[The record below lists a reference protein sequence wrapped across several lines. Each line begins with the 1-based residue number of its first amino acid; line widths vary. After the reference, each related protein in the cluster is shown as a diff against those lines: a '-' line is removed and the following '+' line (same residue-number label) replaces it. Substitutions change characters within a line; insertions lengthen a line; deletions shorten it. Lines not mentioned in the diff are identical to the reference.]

1 MKNYSE
7 IYVSLREEI
16 MQEIWNLED
25 FIKTEFDVSS
35 FTELNNPPDLYGDAW
50 NCKTGNL
57 TLDTIHITDIC
68 VDKVVGYYENDDR
81 CETYFFALNQ
91 FITDSLIEIYE
102 TLCEYE
108 KQTM

>member
-1 MKNYSE
+1 MKDYAE

-25 FIKTEFDVSS
+25 SIKSEFDVSS
-35 FTELNNPPDLYGDAW
+35 FTELNNPPELCGDAY
-50 NCKTGNL
+50 NCKTGVL

-68 VDKVVGYYENDDR
+68 IDKVAGYYENDNR
-81 CETYFFALNQ
+81 CETFLFMLNQ
-91 FITDSLIEIYE
+91 FTTDSLIEIYE

-108 KQTM
+108 Q